1 MIRILKK
8 LLISLAFLPLALR
21 LSDHLYTIAETQV
34 RGWYLT
40 QPSFTV
46 MGMSEGMSSAEMEP

>member
-1 MIRILKK
+1 MNALLKIFLY
-8 LLISLAFLPLALR
+8 LLLLLTVCR

-40 QPSFTV
+40 RPSFSV
-46 MGMSEGMSSAEMEP
+46 MGMSEGMSEAEELDQ